1 MTEQKDKKKYWY
13 ATTVYRC
20 PLCWKERTYKGRVYD
35 EKKKGFEIKR
45 MDVKMESLET
55 TGEKLIMVRISNS
68 EWIQLIP
75 QALFAE
81 VIKKASEMI
90 AEKVVSEQ
98 QNDILAKVSQ
108 DAIATLVV
116 AESGNAIKD
125 MLDKKL
131 PDKIERV
138 VEKQVEVYQRGILG
152 GVTRIK

>member
-1 MTEQKDKKKYWY
+1 
-13 ATTVYRC
+13 
-20 PLCWKERTYKGRVYD
+20 
-35 EKKKGFEIKR
+35 